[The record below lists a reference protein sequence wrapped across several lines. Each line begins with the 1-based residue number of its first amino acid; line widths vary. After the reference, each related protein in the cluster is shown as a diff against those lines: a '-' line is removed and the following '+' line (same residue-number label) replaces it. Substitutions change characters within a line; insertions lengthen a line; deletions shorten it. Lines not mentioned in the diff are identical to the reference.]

1 MLRKQATKAGR
12 ASSGELWGTK
22 MPPLEKSLTSSQ
34 CNKGK
39 GPAMGNLGTG
49 RVTMSVHM
57 FRVLYF
63 EPFINLSSWIAEHVM
78 VKAACPRLFEGSWLS
93 PPGGRACAG
102 TTHQAV
108 VVLYGLQCRI
118 IMYII
123 YHHQQLWVV
132 CATIGPASHNGH
144 FDSAQVSS

>member
-78 VKAACPRLFEGSWLS
+78 VKAACPRLFEG
-93 PPGGRACAG
+93 PGCH
-102 TTHQAV
+102 HQAAEPV
-108 VVLYGLQCRI
+108 QEPRI
-118 IMYII
+118 RLSSCFMG
-123 YHHQQLWVV
+123 
-132 CATIGPASHNGH
+132 C
-144 FDSAQVSS
+144 SAE